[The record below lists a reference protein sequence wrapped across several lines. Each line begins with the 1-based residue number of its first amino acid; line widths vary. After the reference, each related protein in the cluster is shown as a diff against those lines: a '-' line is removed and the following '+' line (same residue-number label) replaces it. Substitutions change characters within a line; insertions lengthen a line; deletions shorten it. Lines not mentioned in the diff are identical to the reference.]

1 MSAVPRSAGTAVSPD
16 ACSHLT
22 GHDHVAS
29 LAAALRDVTGHV
41 ATLDRWGRLLAGVL
55 RGEGRGRL
63 LAAGNGGSAAQAQH
77 LTAEL
82 VGRYRAERP
91 PFSAICL
98 SAETSSLTAIAN
110 DYPAEELFARQVE
123 AHGRAG
129 DVLVLLSTSG
139 RSPNAVA
146 AARRARECGL
156 TVLALTGPGPN
167 SLADVADEA
176 VCIDS
181 AWTATVQ
188 ECHLVAL
195 HLLCAAFDAA
205 VLAEPARV
213 PAGAGDAPGREA
225 GNGPRERPAPASEA
239 GGARPLVVVG
249 DALLD
254 VDLVGTASRLT
265 PDAPVPVVEDVERR
279 ERPGGAALA
288 AVIAAASTSRP
299 VVLVTPMADDD
310 GATRLRALLA
320 GRVRLVEIPATGG
333 TAVKRRVRV
342 GDHSVVRIDSGD
354 PVVRLGALPD
364 EAREVLRT
372 AAAVLVADYG
382 RGTTAS
388 AAVREALAAAGG
400 PIVWDPHPRGAD
412 PVPSTRLVTPNG
424 AEAARV
430 AAAAGVPADG
440 DGLAAVGARAEALI
454 RRWGVGAVSV
464 TLGARGA
471 LLSYGGG
478 APMVVPA
485 HAVTGGDPCGAGD
498 AFAAAAALLLA
509 DGAVTGEA
517 VAGAV
522 AAASVFVGRGGA
534 GAWDAGDAPR
544 SGARAPNVIAE
555 PGVDSVLSR
564 VRAAGGTVV
573 ATGGCFDLLHPGHV
587 ATLRAARG
595 LGDCLVVCINS
606 DDSVR
611 RLKGPARPLVSAAD
625 RARVLDALEF
635 VDAVV
640 VFEEDTPAAVLDR
653 LRPDV
658 WAKGGDYAGADL
670 PEAAVLRR
678 WGGQAVVLPYLDGHS
693 TTALVER
700 SRA

>member
-1 MSAVPRSAGTAVSPD
+1 MSA
-16 ACSHLT
+16 
-22 GHDHVAS
+22 
-29 LAAALRDVTGHV
+29 
-41 ATLDRWGRLLAGVL
+41 
-55 RGEGRGRL
+55 
-63 LAAGNGGSAAQAQH
+63 
-77 LTAEL
+77 
-82 VGRYRAERP
+82 
-91 PFSAICL
+91 
-98 SAETSSLTAIAN
+98 
-110 DYPAEELFARQVE
+110 
-123 AHGRAG
+123 
-129 DVLVLLSTSG
+129 
-139 RSPNAVA
+139 
-146 AARRARECGL
+146 
-156 TVLALTGPGPN
+156 TGP
-167 SLADVADEA
+167 
-176 VCIDS
+176 
-181 AWTATVQ
+181 
-188 ECHLVAL
+188 
-195 HLLCAAFDAA
+195 
-205 VLAEPARV
+205 R
-213 PAGAGDAPGREA
+213 
-225 GNGPRERPAPASEA
+225 
-239 GGARPLVVVG
+239 VVVG

-265 PDAPVPVVEDVERR
+265 PDAPVPVVEDVETR

-288 AVIAAASTSRP
+288 AVIAARATRRE
-299 VVLVTPMADDD
+299 VVLVTPMADDAD
-310 GATRLRALLA
+310 ADRLRALLA

-342 GDHSVVRIDSGD
+342 GGHSVARIDSGA
-354 PVVRLGALPD
+354 PVAGLGTLPAEAAAVVRD
-364 EAREVLRT
+364 

-382 RGTTAS
+382 RGTTADP
-388 AAVREALAAAGG
+388 AVRALLAEAGG
-400 PIVWDPHPRGAD
+400 PVVWDPHPRGAD
-412 PVPSTRLVTPNG
+412 PVPHARLVTPNG

-430 AAAAGVPADG
+430 ASLAGMAAGG

-454 RRWGVGAVSV
+454 RHWGVGAVAV

-471 LLSYGGG
+471 LLSYGEG

-485 HAVTGGDPCGAGD
+485 TPVTGGDPCGAGD
-498 AFAAAAALLLA
+498 SFAAAAALALA

-517 VAGAV
+517 VAAAV
-522 AAASVFVGRGGA
+522 ASAGAFVARGGA
-534 GAWDAGDAPR
+534 SVWDAVEPDG
-544 SGARAPNVIAE
+544 VAE
-555 PGVDSVLSR
+555 PGAEGVITR

-611 RLKGPARPLVSAAD
+611 RLKGPSRPLVTAAD
-625 RARVLDALEF
+625 RARVLEALEF

-640 VFEEDTPAAVLDR
+640 VFDEDTPAEVIGR

-700 SRA
+700 SRV

>member
-1 MSAVPRSAGTAVSPD
+1 VK
-16 ACSHLT
+16 
-22 GHDHVAS
+22 
-29 LAAALRDVTGHV
+29 
-41 ATLDRWGRLLAGVL
+41 
-55 RGEGRGRL
+55 
-63 LAAGNGGSAAQAQH
+63 
-77 LTAEL
+77 
-82 VGRYRAERP
+82 
-91 PFSAICL
+91 
-98 SAETSSLTAIAN
+98 
-110 DYPAEELFARQVE
+110 
-123 AHGRAG
+123 
-129 DVLVLLSTSG
+129 
-139 RSPNAVA
+139 
-146 AARRARECGL
+146 
-156 TVLALTGPGPN
+156 
-167 SLADVADEA
+167 
-176 VCIDS
+176 
-181 AWTATVQ
+181 
-188 ECHLVAL
+188 
-195 HLLCAAFDAA
+195 
-205 VLAEPARV
+205 
-213 PAGAGDAPGREA
+213 
-225 GNGPRERPAPASEA
+225 
-239 GGARPLVVVG
+239 PLVVVG

-265 PDAPVPVVEDVERR
+265 PDAPVPVVEDVETR

-288 AVIAAASTSRP
+288 AVVAARGTRRE
-299 VVLVTPMADDD
+299 VVLVTPMADDED
-310 GATRLRALLA
+310 ADRLRALLA

-342 GDHSVVRIDSGD
+342 GDHSVARIDSGA
-354 PVVRLGALPD
+354 PVAGLGELPVEAARVVRG
-364 EAREVLRT
+364 

-382 RGTTAS
+382 RGTTADP
-388 AAVREALAAAGG
+388 AVRAVLAEAGG

-412 PVPSTRLVTPNG
+412 PVPHTRLVTPNG

-430 AAAAGVPADG
+430 ASLAGMAAEG

-454 RRWGVGAVSV
+454 RHWGVGAVAV

-471 LLSYGGG
+471 LLSYGEG

-485 HAVTGGDPCGAGD
+485 VPVRGGDPCGAGD
-498 AFAAAAALLLA
+498 SFAAAAALALA

-517 VAGAV
+517 VAMAV
-522 AAASVFVGRGGA
+522 AAASAFVARGGA
-534 GAWDAGDAPR
+534 SAWD
-544 SGARAPNVIAE
+544 GAEPKLVSEPGGEGVIA
-555 PGVDSVLSR
+555 R

-611 RLKGPARPLVSAAD
+611 RLKGPSRPLVTAPD
-625 RARVLDALEF
+625 RARVLEALEF

-640 VFEEDTPAAVLDR
+640 VFDEDTPAEVLDR

-700 SRA
+700 SRV